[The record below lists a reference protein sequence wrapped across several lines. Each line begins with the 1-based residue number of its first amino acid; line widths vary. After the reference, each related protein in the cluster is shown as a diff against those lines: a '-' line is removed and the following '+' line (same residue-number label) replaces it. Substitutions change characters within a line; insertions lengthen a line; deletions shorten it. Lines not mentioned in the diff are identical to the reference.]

1 CAIGVQ
7 LTYLFLDY
15 RSPTLP
21 VFPGLVDVPG
31 CLVQPFPFPFALLR
45 QQGIG
50 QRLVALCFATQFAV
64 ALPPLGCQRPVTQ
77 RALHRAPRLAGVRA
91 IAVTALFSQ
100 TGDLIESLVH
110 GTLARPKLQ
119 FAQVVIYLTQ
129 VTPRSCGCERPDSR
143 GGMGRQA
150 AWSHRK
156 RLGALPTGAGESS
169 SVLGAPRVAHSW
181 RPSRHAH
188 ARAST

>member
-119 FAQVVIYLTQ
+119 FAHS
-129 VTPRSCGCERPDSR
+129 RSVDQRTSR
-143 GGMGRQA
+143 GQRDEFAVRSRMASAAVRFAHFRGAQA
-150 AWSHRK
+150 F
-156 RLGALPTGAGESS
+156 L
-169 SVLGAPRVAHSW
+169 
-181 RPSRHAH
+181 
-188 ARAST
+188 